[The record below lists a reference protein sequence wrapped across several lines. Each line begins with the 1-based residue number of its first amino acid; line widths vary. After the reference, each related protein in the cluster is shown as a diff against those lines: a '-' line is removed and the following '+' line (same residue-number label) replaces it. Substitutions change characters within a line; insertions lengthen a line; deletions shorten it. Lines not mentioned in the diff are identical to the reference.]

1 MKNPFTK
8 VEVGSTVQPPN
19 GTGLALLKLFRRDG
33 GTSIVLP
40 AEQAEYAALAI
51 NQHER
56 LVALVKDCRK
66 TLVCVDSI
74 YPARFIMPAS
84 ARFDALLAE
93 ETKP

>member
-56 LVALVKDCRK
+56 LVAGL
-66 TLVCVDSI
+66 TM
-74 YPARFIMPAS
+74 AMH
-84 ARFDALLAE
+84 ALRSYQYGNSSDQLGRQAANQVEAILAAV
-93 ETKP
+93 